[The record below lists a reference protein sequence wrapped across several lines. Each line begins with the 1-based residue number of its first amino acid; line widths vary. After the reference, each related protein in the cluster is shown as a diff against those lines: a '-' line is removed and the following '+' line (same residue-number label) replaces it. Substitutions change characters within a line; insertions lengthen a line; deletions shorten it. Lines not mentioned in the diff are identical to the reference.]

1 MPQSAFGPLAKA
13 TVEVKGVVLVG
24 DTDRVNRNIA
34 NIVEVN
40 RGTQRLLRHRKTP
53 CLRQDRSRRNASVC
67 CIGLE
72 MFEPGNNSHYAK
84 YITG

>member
-1 MPQSAFGPLAKA
+1 MPQRAFGPLAKA

-24 DTDRVNRNIA
+24 DTERVNRSIA

-53 CLRQDRSRRNASVC
+53 AFDRIGAEEMHQFVASDSKCSNRVTIHIMRN
-67 CIGLE
+67 I
-72 MFEPGNNSHYAK
+72 
-84 YITG
+84 